1 MKIALIIFRVGPSHG
16 SLLQTYALNKVLQG
30 MGHEVTII
38 DRQHPFEVLSSLKH
52 IVARIVY
59 TFTGKYRGP
68 IFYTGDYSSTSM
80 KELKAFVNIYLIE
93 NLLTIRNGYSAR
105 RLCAKRFD
113 AYIVGSD
120 QTWRPKYVYDI
131 YYYFLDF
138 VPESE
143 KVKRIAYAPSFG
155 TAEWE
160 YSQKQERKCRILASR
175 FNAISVRESD
185 GVKLCKDHLGIE
197 AQHVLDPTLLLEMT
211 DYLSMI
217 DSIIEESP
225 FIAYSLLDDKKEY
238 DIILNKLSSLYN
250 LPLKR
255 INSNV
260 NCRKCKDDYIEPG
273 IKEWL
278 SHIYNAR
285 FVVTDSFHATVFSII
300 FNVPFVTIANPQRGL
315 SRLRSLLEMTG
326 LSNRMVVPSKENI
339 DELINEDI
347 DWDIINRRV
356 ADERKKSMDFL
367 IKSLS

>member
-1 MKIALIIFRVGPSHG
+1 MKIALIIFRIGPSHG
-16 SLLQTYALNKVLQG
+16 SLLQTYALNKVLKE
-30 MGHEVTII
+30 MGHMVTII
-38 DRQHPFEVLSSLKH
+38 DRQPPLEIFSSLKH

-59 TFTGKYRGP
+59 TLTGKYRGP
-68 IFYTGDYSSTSM
+68 IFYTVDYSNTSM
-80 KELKAFVNIYLIE
+80 KKLRTFVNRYLME
-93 NLLTIRNGYSAR
+93 NLVTIRNECSVR
-105 RLCAKRFD
+105 RLCAERYD
-113 AYIVGSD
+113 AYMVGSD

-138 VPESE
+138 VPESN

-160 YSQKQERKCRILASR
+160 YTQEQERKCRLLASR

-197 AQHVLDPTLLLEMT
+197 AQHVIDPTLLLEKT
-211 DYLSMI
+211 DYLSFI
-217 DSIIEESP
+217 DLKIKEKP
-225 FIAYSLLDDKKEY
+225 YIAYSLLDDKKEY
-238 DIILNKLSSLYN
+238 DIILNKLSSRYN
-250 LPLKR
+250 LSLKR

-260 NCRKCKDDYIEPG
+260 NCRKCKEDYIEPG

-285 FVVTDSFHATVFSII
+285 FVVTDSFHAT
-300 FNVPFVTIANPQRGL
+300 PQRGL

-339 DELINEDI
+339 DDLINEDI
-347 DWDIINRRV
+347 DWKLINRRI

-367 IKSLS
+367 IKSLC